1 LLDLSQR
8 VTRVM
13 IVEDHPLMRKGL
25 REAVEAAPD
34 FEVCGEADGAPAA
47 LEMARHA
54 HPDLAIVD
62 LSLREGSGLDL
73 VKCLHA
79 EAPGVRVLVVSMHD
93 EALYAQRALRSGAL
107 GYISKTE
114 PEERLRAALREIMQ
128 GRIALS
134 GPTAQRILKRSVG
147 SQEAHNG
154 LTESLSDRELEVL
167 ELLGEGIST
176 RGIAAK
182 LHLSVKTI
190 ETYREKLKSKLQLA
204 DGAALARYAAVWV
217 HEHTE

>member
-79 EAPGVRVLVVSMHD
+79 EAPGVRVLVVSMPD
-93 EALYAQRALRSGAL
+93 EAL
-107 GYISKTE
+107 
-114 PEERLRAALREIMQ
+114 AALREIMQ